1 MATAGGKKRLPA
13 KVSVPSRNPN
23 PYLVPMDVASIR
35 RKTGEDIMG
44 WIAACILVALM
55 LPLGAML
62 YLDILEA
69 KHETKRAL
77 EKLEKIEQRIE
88 RKEREKNRK
97 DPDTFSD
104 NPVFDRV
111 RRPLSLQ
118 VSRPKK
124 LGDF

>member
-97 DPDTFSD
+97 EPDAIG
-104 NPVFDRV
+104 NNLVFDRV